1 MVDQDPRSAR
11 RLAVVSYL
19 ANDPL
24 TPRGTRTKALLKALA
39 RDWEIELHASSAM
52 HAAPHRRWAV
62 RRARKVV
69 ARVTK
74 RLILDPQEA
83 WSARSFRSWRPE
95 VDAALLIGWPMSPVA
110 YAGSRLREAGI
121 PYVVDVGDPWVLTNL
136 GTTLLWPVRSRAA
149 GAERALW
156 KSASGAVLTTGLQ
169 AVALGSLYPD
179 LPTLVRPNGYQDGS
193 LASLTRAPRR
203 RTGHPDQ
210 ALKLVHFGTL
220 YGVLLDLGTV
230 LARLADSGRW
240 REVKFAQ
247 YGHAWPGALEG
258 ASLKATVTTHRPVPW
273 EQAMAVG
280 REHDVA
286 VVIGTQRTHRMR
298 MPSKAV
304 QYLTLPIPRLAITW
318 GAKDDPL
325 AGYLRGK
332 PGWLCCASN
341 DPRLPELLAAH
352 VSRHWTA
359 AELAPPP
366 GESWPCVADEVA
378 TFVNSALPAPR

>member
-74 RLILDPQEA
+74 RVILDPQEA

-110 YAGSRLREAGI
+110 YAGSRLRDAGI

-149 GAERALW
+149 GFIR
-156 KSASGAVLTTGLQ
+156 TF
-169 AVALGSLYPD
+169 
-179 LPTLVRPNGYQDGS
+179 RPLCARTD
-193 LASLTRAPRR
+193 T
-203 RTGHPDQ
+203 RTG
-210 ALKLVHFGTL
+210 
-220 YGVLLDLGTV
+220 
-230 LARLADSGRW
+230 
-240 REVKFAQ
+240 
-247 YGHAWPGALEG
+247 AWPA
-258 ASLKATVTTHRPVPW
+258 
-273 EQAMAVG
+273 
-280 REHDVA
+280 
-286 VVIGTQRTHRMR
+286 
-298 MPSKAV
+298 
-304 QYLTLPIPRLAITW
+304 
-318 GAKDDPL
+318 
-325 AGYLRGK
+325 
-332 PGWLCCASN
+332 
-341 DPRLPELLAAH
+341 
-352 VSRHWTA
+352 
-359 AELAPPP
+359 
-366 GESWPCVADEVA
+366 
-378 TFVNSALPAPR
+378 